1 MKSLPFKTRFKLFKT
16 AFKSKI
22 RHFWLKR
29 FGKHA
34 EAVFYRSENGLFVA
48 PPEDMYIAFQ
58 LGKQGSYNL
67 PEIEVLQKFI
77 PTNQVV
83 YVLGTHI
90 GTLLIPIAK
99 QAKQVVGYEANPNT
113 FNYLAMNLQ
122 INVIQNTQI
131 FNCAVGNQTGEVEFY
146 MNIAN
151 SGGSKIKPREENYAF
166 TFDNPQTTKV
176 QIYPLDKHILDHQLP
191 QPDAIIMDI
200 EGAELYAL
208 QGMPNALKH
217 CRVLYMEYTPQFA
230 EQVSGVK
237 VEEFAKMMSESFD
250 KMQIMEDILL
260 GKPQEYSQNEFAKI
274 FKELREK
281 DRFVNLLMYKS

>member
-1 MKSLPFKTRFKLFKT
+1 MKSVPFKTRFKLFKT
-16 AFKSKI
+16 VIKSKI

-34 EAVFYRSENGLFVA
+34 EAIFYRSENGLFVA

-67 PEIEVLQKFI
+67 PEIEVLKKFI
-77 PTNQVV
+77 LPNQIV

-90 GTLLIPIAK
+90 GTLLIPMAK
-99 QAKQVVGYEANPNT
+99 QAKQGVGYEANPHT

-122 INVIQNTQI
+122 INAIQNTQI
-131 FNCAVGNQTGEVEFY
+131 FNCAVGNQTGEVAFY
-146 MNIAN
+146 MNVAN
-151 SGGSKIKPREENYAF
+151 SGGSKIKPSEQNYAF

-176 QIYPLDKHILDHQLP
+176 QIYPLDTHIAENQLP
-191 QPDAIIMDI
+191 QPNAIIMDI

-208 QGMPNALKH
+208 QGMPKALSH
-217 CRVLYMEYTPQFA
+217 CQILYMEYTPQFA
-230 EQVSGVK
+230 ELVSGIK
-237 VEEFAKMMSESFD
+237 VEEFAEMMSKNFD

-260 GKPQEYSQNEFAKI
+260 GKPQEYSQNEFSRI
-274 FKELREK
+274 FKELRAS
-281 DRFVNLLMYKS
+281 DRFVNLLLYKS